1 MKFSLFAL
9 ALAALAGAT
18 MAVQGTLNAALGKII
33 GVLETTLIV
42 MITGTLASLAA
53 LYLLGLGKGNITRA
67 GSAPWYYFFG
77 GLLIV
82 LITYAVASSIPS
94 LGVANATT
102 AIVAAQVTT
111 AVLLDHLGLF
121 GMEAVPFTWWKLLG
135 LGLLAAGTRL
145 MFST

>member
-9 ALAALAGAT
+9 ILAALAGAT

-42 MITGTLASLAA
+42 MITGTLAALLA
-53 LYLLGLGKGNITRA
+53 LFLLGLGKGNISRV
-67 GSAPWYYFFG
+67 GSAPWYYLLG

-82 LITYAVASSIPS
+82 VITYAVASSIPK

-102 AIVAAQVTT
+102 AIVAAQVAT
-111 AVLLDHLGLF
+111 AVLIDHVGLF

-145 MFST
+145 LLNT

>member
-1 MKFSLFAL
+1 MPPQQNYRS
-9 ALAALAGAT
+9 AGDYP
-18 MAVQGTLNAALGKII
+18 
-33 GVLETTLIV
+33 IV
-42 MITGTLASLAA
+42 MITGTLPLAA

-67 GSAPWYYFFG
+67 SSAPWYYFFG

-121 GMEAVPFTWWKLLG
+121 GMEAVPFTW
-135 LGLLAAGTRL
+135 
-145 MFST
+145 

>member
-1 MKFSLFAL
+1 MKFSLIAL
-9 ALAALAGAT
+9 VLAALAGAT
-18 MAVQGTLNAALGKII
+18 MAVQGTFNAALGKII

-42 MITGTLASLAA
+42 MLTGTLTSLAA
-53 LYLLGLGKGNITRA
+53 LFLLGLGKGNIARA
-67 GSAPWYYFFG
+67 GSAPWYYFLS

-82 LITYAVASSIPS
+82 LITYAVAASIPR

-121 GMEAVPFTWWKLLG
+121 GMETVPFTWWKLLG